1 MQPSDQMQ
9 VHDDWVMKGLFMNSR
24 CSGVIL
30 AGGQN
35 RRFSGQ
41 NKAFLD
47 IVGTNTLDRI
57 YHLFTDL
64 FEEIILVTKDPRQ
77 YLHYDMLIVTD
88 FFDVP
93 SSLTGIHAGLF
104 YSSNPYA
111 FFTACDT
118 PFLKKELV
126 QTVLDCIDPG
136 FDAVIP
142 ETSKG
147 MEPLCAAYSKNSLNT
162 IEQHLVQN
170 KLKII
175 RIFKKRRVKMI
186 SEKVLRQA
194 DPKLLSFFNINTPE
208 DLIRAEH
215 LAKAGV

>member
-1 MQPSDQMQ
+1 
-9 VHDDWVMKGLFMNSR
+9 MKW
-24 CSGVIL
+24 
-30 AGGQN
+30 
-35 RRFSGQ
+35 
-41 NKAFLD
+41 
-47 IVGTNTLDRI
+47 
-57 YHLFTDL
+57 Y
-64 FEEIILVTKDPRQ
+64 
-77 YLHYDMLIVTD
+77 
-88 FFDVP
+88 FFDIP

-126 QTVLDCIDPG
+126 QTVLDSIDPRL
-136 FDAVIP
+136 DAVIP

-147 MEPLCAAYSKNSLNT
+147 MEPLCAAYSKNSLTT
-162 IEQHLVQN
+162 IEQHLVQD

-175 RIFKKRRVKMI
+175 RIFKKRQVKMI

-194 DPKLLSFFNINTPE
+194 DPDLLSFFNINTPE

-215 LAKAGV
+215 LEKAGV